1 MDRVKWIEHKG
12 KRILHEDFSG
22 LQDPKDIYE
31 VTDTSTALICKQ
43 PEASVLLLTDVTGA
57 RYSPSVIKRLEE
69 NSKLTTPYMKA
80 YVMVGV
86 KGLAMVVLE
95 GFKVFTGL
103 DVKLCDTLEE
113 GKEWLV
119 QQ

>member
-1 MDRVKWIEHKG
+1 MDRVSWIEYKG
-12 KRILHEDFSG
+12 KRILYEDFSG
-22 LQDPKDIYE
+22 LQNPEDIYR
-31 VTDTSTALICKQ
+31 VTDTSTALICKE

-57 RYSPSVIKRLEE
+57 RYNSSIIRRLEE
-69 NSKLTTPYMKA
+69 NSKLTTPYMRA
-80 YVMVGV
+80 YVIVGV

-103 DVKLCDTLEE
+103 DVKLCDTREE

>member
-1 MDRVKWIEHKG
+1 MDRVRWIQYKG
-12 KRILHEDFSG
+12 KRILYEDFSG
-22 LQDPKDIYE
+22 LQDAEDIYE

-57 RYSPSVIKRLEE
+57 HYNPSIIKRLKE

-80 YVMVGV
+80 YVIVGV
-86 KGLAMVVLE
+86 KGMALVILDSVKA
-95 GFKVFTGL
+95 FTGL
-103 DVKLCDTLEE
+103 DIKTCDTLEE

-119 QQ
+119 RQ